1 MASRIRFRRFYEC
14 DTESDRSLD
23 FGADSLL
30 YCLDTQK
37 YYRIYNSSYQEVQ
50 PDEVI
55 FISPIPVSKL
65 GISGI
70 PDGTKF
76 LRDDG
81 SWSSVPGGANVV
93 SGVGTAGQV
102 TYWTGTNT
110 ISGDN
115 NLFWDSATYRLGVG
129 TNTPTSR
136 IDVRGLT
143 LTDSTIS
150 VQGSLNIDRV
160 SAPSAIGGY
169 TLSAGTSLGVG
180 TYYYFVAYVT
190 ALGETNAGSNFTVV
204 TTTGNTTVNLT
215 GIPVSTDPRVTAR
228 KLYRTPLN
236 SSVDNHKFLA
246 TINDNVTTTYIDSI
260 ADASLTG
267 NGLQY
272 YKVNTTSR
280 YIRVSG
286 SQGMILDTNLTA
298 IGVNAGQSLISS
310 NSAAI
315 RTVLVGTSAG
325 QSITTGTAN
334 VIVGVAG
341 VSINTGGSNTL
352 IGDLAGY
359 VINSGSS
366 NFIGGGQAG
375 RFLTTGSNNTFIG
388 AGSGMNLT
396 TTSNNTALGTAAGRY
411 AGSGTTANAT
421 SSNSLYLGYQTRAGA
436 NGNTNEVVIGYDVVG
451 LGSNTTILG
460 NSSTVTTA
468 IYGNLLLGST
478 TDGGQRLQV
487 TGDSLLKGSGNT
499 SGTTALTVQNSDG
512 TTSFD
517 VLNDGV
523 ARFRTTVRSTNG
535 GSQLNIFTTAGTG
548 TENGLSIS
556 ATQSPASGERN
567 MIRLGPTFQ
576 PTSGGALLNFINC
589 VGTINQ
595 TGGANGITRGLYVN
609 PTLTA
614 AADWR
619 SIEWS
624 NTSGWGLYG
633 AGTANNYLSGE
644 LRINETASTN
654 AMLFASTTG
663 KTNVVG
669 VRVGGSAT
677 QSSSYGF
684 FANQTINSTTTT
696 EYISFT
702 SSTDFSNATYTVPNV
717 TQFYATSGTK
727 PGTVTITNMYGFR
740 ALDNLIQGTNNYGF
754 FGAIPSGT
762 GRWNLYMNGTAANYL
777 AGSLGIG
784 TTSLTGV
791 NLNISKNLTG
801 ALISKGISLA
811 GQIQSDSTNG
821 ANYIEVVSSTQA
833 TAFSLSGLSYYI
845 ANQGTFGVGSTV
857 SEQNGFHVF
866 PSLIGANLNIGF
878 RGRIPSGSNRW
889 NLYMDG
895 TAANY
900 LNGELLIGSTTDTG
914 EKLQVNGTAKISTIN
929 NATTDT
935 DRFLVS
941 DSGVIKYRTGSELL
955 SDIGGQ
961 SALPS
966 QTGNGGK
973 YLTTDGST
981 LSWQAVETY
990 VKRNIESFIASASQT
1005 VFTTVTSTTGNQ
1017 IDVYINGSRLSSA
1030 EFYVSGA
1037 NQVTINTGTR
1047 AGDIVDIV
1055 LLLAATDIP
1064 NPGTGSSAPNVIFVS
1079 TNYTPS
1085 VTDDALLVNTTMGNS
1100 ITITLPL
1107 TTASNQDGYHIKNI
1121 GPGTVI
1127 IIGTSGQQIDQ
1138 QISISI
1144 SPGSLSSVYIV
1155 PYNNNWYII

>member
-1 MASRIRFRRFYEC
+1 MY
-14 DTESDRSLD
+14 
-23 FGADSLL
+23 
-30 YCLDTQK
+30 
-37 YYRIYNSSYQEVQ
+37 
-50 PDEVI
+50 
-55 FISPIPVSKL
+55 
-65 GISGI
+65 
-70 PDGTKF
+70 
-76 LRDDG
+76 
-81 SWSSVPGGANVV
+81 
-93 SGVGTAGQV
+93 
-102 TYWTGTNT
+102 
-110 ISGDN
+110 
-115 NLFWDSATYRLGVG
+115 
-129 TNTPTSR
+129 
-136 IDVRGLT
+136 
-143 LTDSTIS
+143 
-150 VQGSLNIDRV
+150 
-160 SAPSAIGGY
+160 
-169 TLSAGTSLGVG
+169 
-180 TYYYFVAYVT
+180 
-190 ALGETNAGSNFTVV
+190 
-204 TTTGNTTVNLT
+204 
-215 GIPVSTDPRVTAR
+215 
-228 KLYRTPLN
+228 
-236 SSVDNHKFLA
+236 
-246 TINDNVTTTYIDSI
+246 
-260 ADASLTG
+260 
-267 NGLQY
+267 
-272 YKVNTTSR
+272 
-280 YIRVSG
+280 
-286 SQGMILDTNLTA
+286 
-298 IGVNAGQSLISS
+298 
-310 NSAAI
+310 
-315 RTVLVGTSAG
+315 
-325 QSITTGTAN
+325 
-334 VIVGVAG
+334 
-341 VSINTGGSNTL
+341 
-352 IGDLAGY
+352 
-359 VINSGSS
+359 
-366 NFIGGGQAG
+366 
-375 RFLTTGSNNTFIG
+375 
-388 AGSGMNLT
+388 
-396 TTSNNTALGTAAGRY
+396 
-411 AGSGTTANAT
+411 
-421 SSNSLYLGYQTRAGA
+421 
-436 NGNTNEVVIGYDVVG
+436 
-451 LGSNTTILG
+451 
-460 NSSTVTTA
+460 
-468 IYGNLLLGST
+468 
-478 TDGGQRLQV
+478 
-487 TGDSLLKGSGNT
+487 
-499 SGTTALTVQNSDG
+499 
-512 TTSFD
+512 
-517 VLNDGV
+517 
-523 ARFRTTVRSTNG
+523 
-535 GSQLNIFTTAGTG
+535 
-548 TENGLSIS
+548 
-556 ATQSPASGERN
+556 
-567 MIRLGPTFQ
+567 
-576 PTSGGALLNFINC
+576 
-589 VGTINQ
+589 
-595 TGGANGITRGLYVN
+595 
-609 PTLTA
+609 
-614 AADWR
+614 
-619 SIEWS
+619 
-624 NTSGWGLYG
+624 
-633 AGTANNYLSGE
+633 
-644 LRINETASTN
+644 
-654 AMLFASTTG
+654 
-663 KTNVVG
+663 
-669 VRVGGSAT
+669 SAT